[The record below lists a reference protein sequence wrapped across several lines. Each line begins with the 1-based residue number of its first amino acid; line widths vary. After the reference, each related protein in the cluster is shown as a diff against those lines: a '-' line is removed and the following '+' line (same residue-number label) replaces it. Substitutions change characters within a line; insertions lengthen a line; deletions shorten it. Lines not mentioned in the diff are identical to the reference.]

1 MGPATRCGCGA
12 LCPQAGVGCRGCYGP
27 LDGVE
32 DQGAKM
38 LSAIASV
45 IGAGDPTMTE
55 AELEE
60 KIAAVVDT
68 LADPAGTFYRF
79 SMAHSLLHRARV
91 NGNGK
96 GDVQ

>member
-1 MGPATRCGCGA
+1 MGIATRAGCGA
-12 LCPQAGVGCRGCYGP
+12 LCPQVGMGCRGCYGP
-27 LDGVE
+27 LGGVE

-45 IGAGDPTMTE
+45 VEAGSPHQDE
-55 AELEE
+55 AEMERELEA
-60 KIAAVVDT
+60 IMDT

-79 SMAHSLLHRARV
+79 SMAHSMLKRVRA

-96 GDVQ
+96 GEAR

>member
-1 MGPATRCGCGA
+1 M
-12 LCPQAGVGCRGCYGP
+12 GCRGCYGP
-27 LDGVE
+27 LPGVE

-45 IGAGDPTMTE
+45 IGAGEAGMEE

-60 KIAAVVDT
+60 KIGEVVDT
-68 LADPAGTFYRF
+68 IADPAGTFYRF
-79 SMAHSLLHRARV
+79 SMAHSLLRRAKV

-96 GDVQ
+96 G